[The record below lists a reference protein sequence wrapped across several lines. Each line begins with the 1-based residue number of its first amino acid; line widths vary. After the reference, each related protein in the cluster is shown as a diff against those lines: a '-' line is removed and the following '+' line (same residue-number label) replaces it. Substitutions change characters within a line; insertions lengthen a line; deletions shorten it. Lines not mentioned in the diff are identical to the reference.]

1 MAVVSIEQARQIVR
15 LLKEGNSTASVAKK
29 FGTSRGQIR
38 TIQGMSVDPEK
49 LITYVENLTGKRNI
63 LGEMQDKNKN
73 LPTIAPVI
81 LPELEHVQ
89 FNDRK
94 SFSLACQLF
103 TPEAV
108 SGLVVLARDK
118 YTKPADKIKVW
129 EYILD
134 QGWGKAPAILED
146 PEGEEEDGL
155 TALKRVIKE
164 SIGQVMSEG
173 KEA

>member
-1 MAVVSIEQARQIVR
+1 M
-15 LLKEGNSTASVAKK
+15 AKK
-29 FGTSRGQIR
+29 FGVSRKQID
-38 TIQGMSVDPEK
+38 TIKNMGVDPEK
-49 LITYVENLTGKRNI
+49 LITYVEGLTGKRNI
-63 LGEMQDKNKN
+63 LGEMQDKKKS
-73 LPTIAPVI
+73 LPTIDPVI
-81 LPELEHVQ
+81 LPELENVE

-134 QGWGKAPAILED
+134 QGWGKAPAVLED
-146 PEGEEEDGL
+146 PEGEEDDGL
-155 TALKRVIKE
+155 AALKRVIQD
-164 SIGQVMSEG
+164 SIVQILDKGTG
-173 KEA
+173 